1 MARAFAPGKC
11 ILFGEHAV
19 VYGQPAVAVSIEA
32 GVEVSISESNRW
44 SLEGLPFE
52 PSRHPHISHIINDI
66 FKYSGPPL
74 EIDIKSSLYSAAG
87 LGSSAALSNA
97 MGAALQELVN
107 PEENLDLVALARMGH
122 SAEANAQ
129 KGRASPTDT
138 ATSALGGC
146 IVVSGSSV
154 PGTKHIFDSAL
165 ETPEGSRSWSVG
177 RVEIPKIE
185 DVWLVLGFTGIGSPT
200 GEMVEGVSE
209 LLKSNPLKM
218 AEIEAIGEITSRGL
232 SALSS
237 GNMEEVG
244 LAMNACHHRL
254 RNIGVSSPE
263 LENLISA
270 TEGHSLGTKLTGAG
284 GGGCMVSL
292 TRNPQRV
299 AECIEIAG
307 GKPLISKFGSGGARI
322 LMQEN

>member
-44 SLEGLPFE
+44 SLEGMPFE
-52 PSRHPHISHIINDI
+52 SSKHPHISHILNDI
-66 FKYSGPPL
+66 FQYSGPPL
-74 EIDIKSSLYSAAG
+74 EIDIKSSLFSAAG

-97 MGAALQELVN
+97 MGAALHELVN
-107 PEENLDLVALARMGH
+107 PEASLDLVSLARMGH

-146 IVVSGSSV
+146 VVVSGSSPPDTEHV
-154 PGTKHIFDSAL
+154 FEATL
-165 ETPEGSRSWSVG
+165 ETPEGTRTWSISKVK
-177 RVEIPKIE
+177 VPEIN

-200 GEMVEGVSE
+200 GEMVAGVSE
-209 LLKSNPLKM
+209 LLKSDPLKM
-218 AEIEAIGEITSRGL
+218 KEIEAIGEITSSGL

-237 GNMEEVG
+237 GDMEGVG
-244 LAMNACHHRL
+244 LAMTACQDRL

-270 TEGHSLGTKLTGAG
+270 TESHSLGTKLTGAG
-284 GGGCMVSL
+284 GGGCMVAL

-307 GKPLISKFGSGGARI
+307 GRPLISRFGSGGARVI
-322 LMQEN
+322 VQGN

>member
-1 MARAFAPGKC
+1 VTRAFAPGKC

-19 VYGQPAVAVSIEA
+19 VYGQPAVAVSIES

-44 SLEGLPFE
+44 VLEGMPFE
-52 PSRHPHISHIINDI
+52 SSRHPHISHILNSV

-74 EIDIKSSLYSAAG
+74 EIEIKSGLYSAAG

-97 MGAALQELVN
+97 MGAALQELVS
-107 PEENLDLVALARMGH
+107 PDENLDLVSLARIGH

-146 IVVSGSSV
+146 IVVSGNPI
-154 PGTKHIFDSAL
+154 PGTKHIFESTL
-165 ETPEGSRSWSVG
+165 ETPEGSRKWSIS

-185 DVWLVLGFTGIGSPT
+185 DVWLVLGFTGVGSPT

-218 AEIEAIGEITSRGL
+218 AEIEAIGEITSSGL

-244 LAMNACHHRL
+244 LAMNACQDRL

-307 GKPLISKFGSGGARI
+307 GRPLISRFGSGGARI
-322 LMQEN
+322 IVQEN

>member
-1 MARAFAPGKC
+1 MVTAFAPGKC

-19 VYGQPAVAVSIEA
+19 VYGQPAVAVSIDA
-32 GVEVSISESNRW
+32 GVEVTISESSRW
-44 SLEGLPFE
+44 ILEGMPFE
-52 PSRHPHISHIINDI
+52 PSRHPHISHIINEI
-66 FKYSGPPL
+66 FEYTGGPL
-74 EIDIKSSLYSAAG
+74 NIDIKSELFSAAG
-87 LGSSAALSNA
+87 LGSSAALSNS
-97 MGAALQELVN
+97 MGAALHHFLN
-107 PEENLDLVALARMGH
+107 PNEPLDLISLARIGH

-146 IVVSGSSV
+146 IVVSGERV
-154 PGTKHIFDSAL
+154 RGTRHFFETTMD
-165 ETPEGSRSWSVG
+165 TPEGSRSWSIG
-177 RVEIPKIE
+177 KVELPEIE

-200 GEMVEGVSE
+200 GDMVAGVSE
-209 LLKSNPLKM
+209 LIKSNPLKM
-218 AEIEAIGEITSRGL
+218 REIEAIGEITYSGL
-232 SALSS
+232 RALSS

-244 LAMNACHHRL
+244 RAMNECQDRL
-254 RNIGVSSPE
+254 RKIGVSSPE

-270 TEGHSLGTKLTGAG
+270 TESHSLGVKLTGAG

-307 GKPLISKFGSGGARI
+307 GRPLVSKFGSGGARI
-322 LMQEN
+322 VAEEN